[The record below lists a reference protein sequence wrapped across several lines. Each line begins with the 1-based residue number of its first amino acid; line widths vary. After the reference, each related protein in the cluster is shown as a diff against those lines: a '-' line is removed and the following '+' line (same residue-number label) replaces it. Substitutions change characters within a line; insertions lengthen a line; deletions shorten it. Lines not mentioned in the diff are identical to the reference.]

1 MIEEKP
7 KLVKISDGCFLDI
20 EEHQKQIVES
30 NNSGLEIYPYKKN
43 YEHEIT
49 ETHKCDFV
57 SEGNKSFFLKMG
69 KGKMFMNGKEIK

>member
-1 MIEEKP
+1 MIEFQIFNPFMQITE
-7 KLVKISDGCFLDI
+7 GCYLDVF
-20 EEHQKQIVES
+20 EYETLANEDKKQ
-30 NNSGLEIYPYKKN
+30 

-49 ETHKCDFV
+49 ETHAWNDV